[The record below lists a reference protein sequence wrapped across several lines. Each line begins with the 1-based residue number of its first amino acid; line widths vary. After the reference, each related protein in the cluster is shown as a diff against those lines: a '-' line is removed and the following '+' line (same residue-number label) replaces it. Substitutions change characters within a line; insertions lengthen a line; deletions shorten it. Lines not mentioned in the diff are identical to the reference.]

1 MRKIDDMLFI
11 KILLVLI
18 IFSMVIYTCMVM
30 DYVSLIKNE
39 IEINCKN

>member
-30 DYVSLIKNE
+30 DYVSLIKSE